1 MYIHAFMK
9 GEIMRKAFLLALFLM
24 IATGALLLAQEGEMP
39 EEQVIPETTTFYF
52 GQGLENDV
60 LMVKSL
66 AIFDS
71 RAPLGS
77 VVGLVR
83 GMTGEM
89 TIWLDSIKLVEIA
102 EPEPVEEEAESEAEA
117 DTMQAEET
125 DTMAA
130 AEGEEMAAEEMTEEE
145 PEEEADTVRMEA
157 APTVVPPSGYTK
169 PVMVMEIPLENLTTG
184 NPEMDQLLKSEEYLN
199 VAAYPTATFVLTNVS
214 DPSEYRLENMRE
226 VSLIATGELTMNGL
240 SKTYANIRTFATFIE
255 EKPITGNNTGM
266 TGDLIHI
273 TAEFTISLSDFAI
286 AIEPDNLLTMDDKIT
301 LMFDG
306 FGSTNQITA
315 SAPQDTES
323 E

>member
-1 MYIHAFMK
+1 MK

-89 TIWLDSIKLVEIA
+89 TIWLDSIKLVEVA
-102 EPEPVEEEAESEAEA
+102 EPEPVEEEAEAETEAEA
-117 DTMQAEET
+117 EVDTMQAEET

-130 AEGEEMAAEEMTEEE
+130 AEGEEMAAEEMIEEE
-145 PEEEADTVRMEA
+145 PEEEADTVRIEA
-157 APTVVPPSGYTK
+157 APTMVPPSGYTK

-199 VAAYPTATFVLTNVS
+199 VAEYPTATFVLTNVT
-214 DPSEYRLENMRE
+214 DPSEFKLEDMRE

-240 SKTYANIRTFATFIE
+240 SKSYANIRTFITYIE

-286 AIEPDNLLTMDDKIT
+286 AIEPDNLLTMDDKVT

-306 FGSTNQITA
+306 FGSTNQVTA
-315 SAPQDTES
+315 SAAQETES

>member
-1 MYIHAFMK
+1 
-9 GEIMRKAFLLALFLM
+9 MRKAFLLALFLM

-89 TIWLDSIKLVEIA
+89 TIWLDSIKLVEVA
-102 EPEPVEEEAESEAEA
+102 APETVEEEAEA
-117 DTMQAEET
+117 DTMQAEEA

-130 AEGEEMAAEEMTEEE
+130 AEGEEMTAEEPVEEE

-157 APTVVPPSGYTK
+157 APIVVPPSGYTQ

-184 NPEMDQLLKSEEYLN
+184 SSHLDSLLKSEEYLN
-199 VAAYPTATFVLTNVS
+199 VAEYPTATFVLTNVS
-214 DPSEYRLENMRE
+214 DPSEFKLEDMRE

-240 SKTYANIRTFATFIE
+240 SKSYANIRTFVTYIE
-255 EKPITGNNTGM
+255 EKPITENNTGM

-273 TAEFTISLSDFAI
+273 TAEFTISLSDFAV
-286 AIEPDNLLTMDDKIT
+286 AIEPDNLLTMDDKVT

-315 SAPQDTES
+315 SATQETES

>member
-1 MYIHAFMK
+1 
-9 GEIMRKAFLLALFLM
+9 MRKAFLLALFLM

-89 TIWLDSIKLVEIA
+89 TIWLDSIKLVEVA
-102 EPEPVEEEAESEAEA
+102 APEPVEEEAEA
-117 DTMQAEET
+117 DTMQAEEA

-130 AEGEEMAAEEMTEEE
+130 AEGEEMAAEEPVEEE
-145 PEEEADTVRMEA
+145 PEEDADTVRMEA
-157 APTVVPPSGYTK
+157 APIVVPPSGYTQ

-184 NPEMDQLLKSEEYLN
+184 SSHLDSLLKSEEYLN
-199 VAAYPTATFVLTNVS
+199 VAEYPTATFVLTNVS
-214 DPSEYRLENMRE
+214 DPSEFKLEDMRE

-240 SKTYANIRTFATFIE
+240 SKSYANIRTFVTYIE
-255 EKPITGNNTGM
+255 EKPITENNTGM

-273 TAEFTISLSDFAI
+273 TAEFTISLSDFAV
-286 AIEPDNLLTMDDKIT
+286 AIEPDNLLTMDDKVT

-315 SAPQDTES
+315 SATQETES